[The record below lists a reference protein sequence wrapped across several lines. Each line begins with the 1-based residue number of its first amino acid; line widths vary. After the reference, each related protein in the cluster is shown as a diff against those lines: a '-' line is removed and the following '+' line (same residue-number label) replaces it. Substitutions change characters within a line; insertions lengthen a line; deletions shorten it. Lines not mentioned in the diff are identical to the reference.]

1 MHDEAY
7 AAVERIAAAYGLL
20 RRKNLAV
27 LDIGGRNI
35 NGTVKDLF
43 ATNVWVALDAVKAD
57 GVDIVADA
65 RTWEPD
71 RFYDLVVCTEVLEH
85 VHGWPAIL
93 ATAANAL
100 TDDGVLIVTCASDRR
115 PPHGAAGGP
124 WPEPGEHYRNVQ
136 PAELA
141 AALADV
147 FPGNFGLEYSHPPG
161 DLYAWARKTGTG

>member
-35 NGTVKDLF
+35 NGTVRDLF
-43 ATNVWVALDAVKAD
+43 AAKLWVALDAAKAD

-71 RFYDLVVCTEVLEH
+71 RFYDLVVCTEVFEH
-85 VHGWPAIL
+85 VHGWPAVL
-93 ATAANAL
+93 ATAYKAL
-100 TDDGVLIVTCASDRR
+100 ADDGVLIVTCASDRR

-147 FPGNFGLEYSHPPG
+147 FPRNFGLEYSHPPG
-161 DLYAWARKTGTG
+161 DLYAWARKTGTE